1 MPTILSED
9 FNTSDGGWTTNAD
22 ARDFTHVPL
31 SGADGGYV
39 EAFDRVSG
47 DIWYFVGG
55 APFTGDL
62 SLFGGARW
70 TTPSASPARPA
81 SSTRS
86 T

>member
-62 SLFGGARW
+62 SLFAGGTLDYTIWKRRCEI
-70 TTPSASPARPA
+70 RP
-81 SSTRS
+81 R
-86 T
+86 